1 MTMIDFEDSMT
12 FTLDNQMNGLR
23 TVTKAAARTL
33 KVDVEGAAIDLSAC
47 EKTSQIL
54 IRMEGLALPNPHF
67 LVDSIPVPCNKSRSS
82 LDMRWAADAAAG
94 ATLEAAAEERLTN
107 TALLPSLPPSRDENP
122 RGSQSLPPLT
132 PPPCSPSPLRPLF
145 SSSTSVA
152 PAVLSPPPAFLTAAR
167 FSP

>member
-33 KVDVEGAAIDLSAC
+33 KVDVEGATIDLSAC

-67 LVDSIPVPCNKSRSS
+67 LVDSIPVLCNKSRSS
-82 LDMRWAADAAAG
+82 LDMRWAADAAQDGRHPRLPGDRQGQAAPRRRPPRAVRAG
-94 ATLEAAAEERLTN
+94 
-107 TALLPSLPPSRDENP
+107 
-122 RGSQSLPPLT
+122 PL
-132 PPPCSPSPLRPLF
+132 
-145 SSSTSVA
+145 A
-152 PAVLSPPPAFLTAAR
+152 P
-167 FSP
+167 